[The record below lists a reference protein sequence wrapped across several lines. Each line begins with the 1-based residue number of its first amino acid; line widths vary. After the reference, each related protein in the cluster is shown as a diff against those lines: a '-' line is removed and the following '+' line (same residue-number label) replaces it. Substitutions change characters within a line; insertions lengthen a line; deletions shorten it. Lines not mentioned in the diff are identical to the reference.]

1 MKIKNYKQIAFENV
15 RMILYAVV
23 IINGLF
29 IQYIAPFHYLC
40 DYDNYSCIM
49 CGMRYAV
56 DEMMKGHI
64 FDAYQSN
71 HFIIV
76 LLGFY
81 FSFCVIRYIFYI
93 REKGL
98 KCPLNCI
105 QNVYKQRKGLG
116 NEAFPK

>member
-40 DYDNYSCIM
+40 DYDNHSCIM

-76 LLGFY
+76 LLGFLFFFLCDTIHILY
-81 FSFCVIRYIFYI
+81 T
-93 REKGL
+93 
-98 KCPLNCI
+98 
-105 QNVYKQRKGLG
+105 RKRG
-116 NEAFPK
+116 

>member
-15 RMILYAVV
+15 RMILYAAV

-56 DEMMKGHI
+56 DEMMKYALSSFHLRHI

-76 LLGFY
+76 LLGFLFFFLCDTIHILY
-81 FSFCVIRYIFYI
+81 T
-93 REKGL
+93 
-98 KCPLNCI
+98 
-105 QNVYKQRKGLG
+105 RKRG
-116 NEAFPK
+116 

>member
-1 MKIKNYKQIAFENV
+1 
-15 RMILYAVV
+15 MILYAAV

-76 LLGFY
+76 LLGFLFFFLCDTIHILY
-81 FSFCVIRYIFYI
+81 T
-93 REKGL
+93 
-98 KCPLNCI
+98 
-105 QNVYKQRKGLG
+105 RKRG
-116 NEAFPK
+116 

>member
-76 LLGFY
+76 LLGFL
-81 FSFCVIRYIFYI
+81 FFFCVIRYIFYI
-93 REKGL
+93 REKGAEMPL
-98 KCPLNCI
+98 KLYTKCL
-105 QNVYKQRKGLG
+105 QAAEGFGKRSVS
-116 NEAFPK
+116 